1 MRLALGALRT
11 TVVKQLIGTS
21 VRVVAIAS
29 VAGLGLALVFTRSL
43 ATMLYGVTPADPAT
57 LTGVI
62 AVVVTVASLA
72 AVVPAAR
79 AAFMSPM
86 RALRED

>member
-1 MRLALGALRT
+1 LRLALGALRT
-11 TVVKQLIGTS
+11 TVIKQLMGTS
-21 VRVVAIAS
+21 VYVVAVAA

-43 ATMLYGVTPADPAT
+43 STMLYGVTPADPAT

-79 AAFMSPM
+79 AALMAPM
-86 RALRED
+86 RALREE